1 MPFVRLLYSLFLVI
15 PLIHLVSF
23 TLLKIVSQVQELLT
37 VRYILGPDVDKT
49 LHLLGKS
56 CAHKE
61 DSYSSIR
68 RPRSSSLVHIALQ
81 VVNEEK
87 GVGERVLSAF
97 FALPSSSPK
106 L

>member
-15 PLIHLVSF
+15 PLIYLVSF

-68 RPRSSSLVHIALQ
+68 RPRSSSLVHI
-81 VVNEEK
+81 VNEEK